1 MNRRSVLTL
10 WAVLL
15 VMLLIGTLVV
25 FKFSSSEKTVIQQRQ
40 SDLAASRQELENVS
54 RLSTALKKLD
64 QLTIDEN
71 TATRLE
77 ILRHLQME
85 NNDYNIIIGSRSPHV
100 VGSVSLTQRQIT
112 IIADLSYADAMALA
126 DRVYNQG
133 RMNVTGVTLSNAP
146 DASGAEV
153 EVKIDGMLYGLDK
166 HEPQS

>member
-1 MNRRSVLTL
+1 MNRRGILTL
-10 WAVLL
+10 WGVLL
-15 VMLLIGTLVV
+15 VMLLVGTLVV
-25 FKFSSSEKTVIQQRQ
+25 FEFNSSETIVIQQHQ

-85 NNDYNIIIGSRSPHV
+85 NNDYNIVIGARSPHV
-100 VGSVSLTQRQIT
+100 VGSVALTQRQIT
-112 IIADLSYADAMALA
+112 ITADLSYADAMALA

-146 DASGAEV
+146 DNSGAEV
-153 EVKIDGMLYGLDK
+153 EIKIEGMLYGLDK
-166 HEPQS
+166 HEPHS